1 MGFDL
6 PSNDEE
12 RELFL
17 RALREYSEN
26 CEPPE
31 LTPDCPYSVETTTGV
46 RGCCEEC
53 MDLLGKHRA
62 PDPSEVVDLDG
73 VISIRRSRR
82 PRARRTSDNAAKA
95 FDAREMFLSDQASG
109 EPIERWRPPTGIVDV
124 GQGQLLDI
132 VPGATAAEC
141 SAPLR

>member
-31 LTPDCPYSVETTTGV
+31 LTPGSDCGHAAITSSISGAGMWM
-46 RGCCEEC
+46 RCI
-53 MDLLGKHRA
+53 
-62 PDPSEVVDLDG
+62 SDG
-73 VISIRRSRR
+73 SNL
-82 PRARRTSDNAAKA
+82 TS
-95 FDAREMFLSDQASG
+95 
-109 EPIERWRPPTGIVDV
+109 PP
-124 GQGQLLDI
+124 
-132 VPGATAAEC
+132 A
-141 SAPLR
+141 